1 MFNLHNQNDMAKNDL
16 KIKEVSDLFTNGV
29 SKNYFKNYFIINF
42 NINQRCAEENQNDPK
57 KIVTSFLN
65 EVTNYVSNH
74 LAITISIISFSFTK
88 TITLTNMV
96 QNFNEQ
102 NLIFLK
108 IDLLVYLNDQKEV
121 TSFIL
126 KTLSFDYVKVVNF
139 IKVNCTNQV

>member
-1 MFNLHNQNDMAKNDL
+1 MFNLHSQNDMAINDL
-16 KIKEVSDLFTNGV
+16 EVKEVSDLLTNKV

-42 NINQRCAEENQNDPK
+42 NVNQRCAEENQNDPK

-65 EVTNYVSNH
+65 EVTNCVSNH
-74 LAITISIISFSFTK
+74 LAIMVTIISFSFTK
-88 TITLTNMV
+88 TITLTNV
-96 QNFNEQ
+96 IQNFNEL

-139 IKVNCTNQV
+139 IKVSITNQV